1 MVRIE
6 VIPNRD
12 ILNIKDYEDI
22 SYTSSH
28 GELFRE
34 FCREKNLPI
43 HLPYIGGQYWM
54 DAISKLGHIAIMEDS
69 FGICVYSFYQLD
81 RYQRDWMITKKPQ
94 WKNLNFSGVIMYDDG
109 RTNKFDQELLK
120 LSNELV
126 VEKFVGELTTT
137 VIKIKKSEVV

>member
-6 VIPNRD
+6 VIPNKD
-12 ILNIKDYEDI
+12 ILNIKDYEEI

-28 GELFRE
+28 GELFRD

-43 HLPYIGGQYWM
+43 DLTYIGGQYW
-54 DAISKLGHIAIMEDS
+54 AEEISKLGHIAIMEDS

-81 RYQRDWMITKKPQ
+81 RYQYDWMITKKPQ
-94 WKNLNFSGVIMYDDG
+94 WKSLNFSGIIMYDNG
-109 RTNKFDQELLK
+109 KTKKFDQELLK

-126 VEKFVGELTTT
+126 VKKFVEELTTPM
-137 VIKIKKSEVV
+137 IKIKKRKVV